1 MQSKMLHKGK
11 DVAPKQ
17 EAGQGSCCCHEPVAK
32 HRKALNQLRVE
43 CTGKGTVTLTAT
55 ATVTEEVKPKLKH
68 SKVPLF
74 IHKTSRCLCKF
85 QFCRRLRR
93 GQPFGATLASWLHV
107 VRHVDKTSLGTAP
120 SHPPSHG
127 MLQTIFDLY
136 ASPKN
141 NKRSCRGRQGQGQV
155 IYEKQRESAW
165 KPGQS
170 SVFRP
175 RNGPTYHTCTHAHK
189 DT

>member
-1 MQSKMLHKGK
+1 MLLVYLQSVGQQENKRRLRLQSKMLHKGK

-43 CTGKGTVTLTAT
+43 CTGKGTVTMTAT

-93 GQPFGATLASWLHV
+93 GQPFRATLASWLHV

-120 SHPPSHG
+120 SHPPRMACCKQFSIYMPPQRITKG
-127 MLQTIFDLY
+127 L
-136 ASPKN
+136 AEVG
-141 NKRSCRGRQGQGQV
+141 RGRG
-155 IYEKQRESAW
+155 R
-165 KPGQS
+165 
-170 SVFRP
+170 
-175 RNGPTYHTCTHAHK
+175 
-189 DT
+189 